1 MKKGFANFNSSNF
14 NPSNPQQNSNLGN
27 HSNHQNS
34 SDMTNQ
40 DKSNNADRKE
50 PQVNGFS
57 SVNRQT
63 ESFVSP
69 NENLQNRSAYQESNL
84 GMSSGI
90 LNGFR
95 NNLVQNIGYPNF
107 SMVNVENAQYF
118 QNPMSSFGDLPYS
131 MIFNQIQNSSA
142 LNNNQA
148 SS

>member
-1 MKKGFANFNSSNF
+1 MKKGFANFSSFNF

-34 SDMTNQ
+34 SDLTNQ
-40 DKSNNADRKE
+40 DKSNNKDRRE

-57 SVNRQT
+57 SVNRLN
-63 ESFVSP
+63 EGFASP
-69 NENLQNRSAYQESNL
+69 NEYLPNQAAYQESNL

-90 LNGFR
+90 LNGLR
-95 NNLVQNIGYPNF
+95 NNSVQNAGYPNF
-107 SMVNVENAQYF
+107 SMVNVENARYF

-131 MIFNQIQNSSA
+131 MIFNQIQNSPA